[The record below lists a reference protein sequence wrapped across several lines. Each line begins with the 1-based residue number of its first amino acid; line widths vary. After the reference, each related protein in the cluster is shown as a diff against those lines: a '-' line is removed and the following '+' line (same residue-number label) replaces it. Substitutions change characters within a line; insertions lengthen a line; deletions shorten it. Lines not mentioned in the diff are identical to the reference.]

1 MLGNL
6 IRRGG
11 KVRFACAAAGVAVAA
26 GAVVFMF
33 SLTATNRAQA
43 PALAARAAAPWAAWR
58 FDWPMGPRG
67 GFKESKFI
75 KESKGFKVPSRYMVL
90 DWTATASNY
99 LGISVLNEGLMSKG
113 EAKKRIIFLLTH
125 ECLTTAG
132 LWKRM
137 KQPLGDDLT
146 FV

>member
-1 MLGNL
+1 
-6 IRRGG
+6 
-11 KVRFACAAAGVAVAA
+11 
-26 GAVVFMF
+26 
-33 SLTATNRAQA
+33 
-43 PALAARAAAPWAAWR
+43 
-58 FDWPMGPRG
+58 
-67 GFKESKFI
+67 
-75 KESKGFKVPSRYMVL
+75 MVL
-90 DWTATASNY
+90 DWIATASNY

-113 EAKKRIIFLLTH
+113 EAKKRIIFLLTL